1 VSTLACDEPL
11 SLSHVPPDQVVRVVG
26 LSDEQFAVGL
36 DPLPDGAPVVIRY
49 RVPGAPLRQ
58 QEVVGDVL
66 DQLESVALGLFPA
79 WLPDAAVISE
89 RSDFDRRVV
98 QQLAR
103 RLASGREHFGPFV
116 AGMAEAA
123 VRGCRPSR
131 RFGPELR
138 SRGLT
143 RVIADSYGRD
153 GVVLLLGS
161 PEEPSSEDQQRR
173 VAAACEWLVT
183 HGDMGVWLT
192 PGALPLVDRYPTWQ
206 LSVPRYLDALSV
218 HAAVETRPPSTDFP
232 PLVGR
237 PHPASVAEQTLERCL
252 ARCDWATGR
261 TWNQEYASH
270 SLAPPIRVDL
280 MWPDER
286 CVVEIDG
293 HDHRGSLKYAAD
305 RRRDNGLMLDG
316 FAVLRF
322 TNDEVSDDPQRVLA
336 VIEALL
342 IKRRLDEGNLL

>member
-1 VSTLACDEPL
+1 VSALACGEPL
-11 SLSHVPPDQVVRVVG
+11 SLSHIPPDQIVRLVG
-26 LSDEQFAVGL
+26 LNEEQFAIGL

-49 RVPGAPLRQ
+49 RLPGVPSRQ
-58 QEVVGDVL
+58 QALVDDVL

-79 WLPDAAVISE
+79 WLPQAGVITE

-98 QQLAR
+98 RQLAR

-116 AGMAEAA
+116 ADMAEAA
-123 VRGCRPSR
+123 VRGGSPSR
-131 RFGPELR
+131 RFGPEVR
-138 SRGLT
+138 ARGLARIT
-143 RVIADSYGRD
+143 ADSYGRD
-153 GVVLLLGS
+153 GIVLLLGAA
-161 PEEPSSEDQQRR
+161 EEPSSEDQQRR

-183 HGDMGVWLT
+183 HGGMGVWLT
-192 PGALPLVDRYPTWQ
+192 PGALPDVDRYPTWQ
-206 LSVPRYLDALSV
+206 LSVPTYLEALSV
-218 HAAVETRPPSTDFP
+218 HVPAETPTPSTEFP

-237 PHPASVAEQTLERCL
+237 PHPASLAEQTLERYL
-252 ARCDWATGR
+252 VRCDWAAGR
-261 TWNQEYASH
+261 SWNQEYASH

-280 MWPDER
+280 MWRDER

-322 TNDEVSDDPQRVLA
+322 TNDEIDDDPQRVLA

-342 IKRRLDEGNLL
+342 TTRRLNEGNQL